1 MNRYLQ
7 LILNEHHH
15 PLVIPTVNLTNGATV
30 QSLIL
35 IINDLSAPL
44 IHGVI
49 ESYCLKIP
57 SAGGQASLIAETPW
71 GAMRG
76 LETFSQLVWGKPS
89 CIASGMEI
97 WDWPIFEH
105 RGVMLD
111 TSRNFYKVEDILR
124 TIEAMSANKLNV
136 FHWHITDS
144 QSFPLVLPSEP
155 DLADKGSYGHDMQYS
170 LKDVSQIV
178 KFGLEHGVRI
188 LPEIDMPG
196 KFNC

>member
-1 MNRYLQ
+1 
-7 LILNEHHH
+7 
-15 PLVIPTVNLTNGATV
+15 
-30 QSLIL
+30 
-35 IINDLSAPL
+35 
-44 IHGVI
+44 
-49 ESYCLKIP
+49 
-57 SAGGQASLIAETPW
+57 
-71 GAMRG
+71 
-76 LETFSQLVWGKPS
+76 
-89 CIASGMEI
+89 
-97 WDWPIFEH
+97 
-105 RGVMLD
+105 MLD